1 MLHFNHLQK
10 LTTTAVALNLLAA
23 SVPARAADYAP
34 IDCSKASSPAE
45 RAICRS
51 YPLGQAE
58 ARMATMFGVVTSLVA
73 MGQRGDIG
81 EAQRKWLKERNA
93 CGDDSACIARL
104 PISHHRSVRGPRCDR
119 VARSILNIA
128 RFDSRRRHRP
138 SLYLHIDSVFVSD
151 AAS

>member
-93 CGDDSACIARL
+93 CGDDSACIARAYQSRITAL
-104 PISHHRSVRGPRCDR
+104 SAVLDAIASRGP
-119 VARSILNIA
+119 
-128 RFDSRRRHRP
+128 F
-138 SLYLHIDSVFVSD
+138 
-151 AAS
+151 

>member
-34 IDCSKASSPAE
+34 IDCRKASSPAE

-58 ARMATMFGVVTSLVA
+58 ARMATLFGVVTSLVA

-93 CGDDSACIARL
+93 CGDDSACIARAYQSRITAL
-104 PISHHRSVRGPRCDR
+104 SAVLDAIASRGP
-119 VARSILNIA
+119 
-128 RFDSRRRHRP
+128 F
-138 SLYLHIDSVFVSD
+138 
-151 AAS
+151 

>member
-1 MLHFNHLQK
+1 MLDFNNFRK
-10 LTTTAVALNLLAA
+10 LRGGLVALSLLVA

-34 IDCSKASSPAE
+34 IDCSKASAPAE

-81 EAQRKWLKERNA
+81 DAQRKWLKQRDA
-93 CGDDSACIARL
+93 CGDDSACLARAYQSRITALSSALDAIA
-104 PISHHRSVRGPRCDR
+104 SRGP
-119 VARSILNIA
+119 
-128 RFDSRRRHRP
+128 F
-138 SLYLHIDSVFVSD
+138 
-151 AAS
+151 